1 MQATNQNTENMER
14 LDLKGRIRD
23 ILHEKGMTQR
33 DLAAKMGISP
43 AAISVAIN
51 PRNSPSL
58 DTLQRIAMALD
69 VEVAELFAPIAKCPY
84 CGRAIGIV
92 KVQKG

>member
-1 MQATNQNTENMER
+1 MER
-14 LDLKGRIRD
+14 LDIKGRIRD

-33 DLAAKMGISP
+33 DLAAEMGITAGAVSTALNP
-43 AAISVAIN
+43 A
-51 PRNSPSL
+51 NSPSL

>member
-33 DLAAKMGISP
+33 DLAAKMGVT
-43 AAISVAIN
+43 AATISVALN

-58 DTLQRIAMALD
+58 DTLQRIEMALD
-69 VEVAELFAPIAKCPY
+69 VEVAELLAPIAKCPY

>member
-1 MQATNQNTENMER
+1 MER
-14 LDLKGRIRD
+14 LDIKGRIRD

-43 AAISVAIN
+43 AALSVIIN
-51 PRNSPSL
+51 PRNAPTL

-69 VEVAELFAPIAKCPY
+69 VEVAELLAPIAKCPY